1 MSNQIPLERIKKVPI
16 KNPCGPGETEKNA
29 APSYAKSEPSRVTG
43 PDLMKKPVHPHV
55 SKMHVHLSF
64 FASSAL
70 EKAFRAEYST
80 ALLFALN
87 DFT

>member
-1 MSNQIPLERIKKVPI
+1 MRVSPI
-16 KNPCGPGETEKNA
+16 LRTEKNA
-29 APSYAKSEPSRVTG
+29 PDYSPNPNFPCPHFGFGEKNPSR
-43 PDLMKKPVHPHV
+43 HV

-70 EKAFRAEYST
+70 EKAFHAGYST

-87 DFT
+87 GFM